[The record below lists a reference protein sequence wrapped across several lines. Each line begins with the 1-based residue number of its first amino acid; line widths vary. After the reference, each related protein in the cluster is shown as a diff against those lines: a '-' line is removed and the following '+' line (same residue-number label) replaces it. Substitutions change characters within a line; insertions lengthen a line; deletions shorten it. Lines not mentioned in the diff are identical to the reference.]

1 MSTTNP
7 HNAGPPLWLL
17 AELTYRCPLQCPYCS
32 NPLELETRSSELST
46 DDWKRVFDQA
56 AEMGV
61 IHVHLS
67 GGEPTAQRPR
77 FIAGLSEAEW
87 RLPKYFVAD
96 ITVDEEG
103 SDSEGQWVQLSA
115 LTIRDW

>member
-1 MSTTNP
+1 M
-7 HNAGPPLWLL
+7 
-17 AELTYRCPLQCPYCS
+17 
-32 NPLELETRSSELST
+32 
-46 DDWKRVFDQA
+46 
-56 AEMGV
+56 
-61 IHVHLS
+61 
-67 GGEPTAQRPR
+67 AQRAR
-77 FIAGLSEAEW
+77 VVAGLSEAEW